1 MSLKLWYN
9 IKSRGR
15 CNMIS
20 FADYKP
26 ELLKEIDIDK
36 SKGFDPKK
44 IGKSSTKKIWWK
56 CKNGHSYYTS
66 IGSRTRINGTGCPYC
81 AGQKILPG
89 YNDLQ
94 TRYPQVAKD
103 WDFEKNYPL
112 KPDEIMPGS
121 DKKVWWKCKK
131 GHSYFKAPNSRT
143 NLGTGCPICANKE
156 VLVGYNDLAT
166 INPGILSKWNYE
178 RNEVDGVHPTS
189 VTPVSGK
196 KVWWKCEKGHEWK
209 ATIAHIA
216 YGRGC
221 PICNTGK
228 QTSFPEQAILYYI
241 SKIDNSC
248 KSRYKINGRKE
259 LDIYMPKL
267 KVGIEYDG
275 YRWHQSDNKQITDIE
290 KQSFWNN
297 LGVRIIRIKEQSR
310 RNTQLKDGDWLTVK
324 DEYYLNDEDYPALS
338 EVIND
343 IIKELYDK
351 TITINIDKDRNRI
364 YKNYLFK
371 ETENSLAN
379 NEKTMKFYDWE
390 KNLNIKPE
398 YITRSSGKKL
408 WWKCDKGHSFQA
420 TVHSIDNGKYCPI
433 CRKEVAKKN
442 GLIPLDDKYIG
453 TLKYSENIKSLLKEF
468 PKISKEWNYEKN
480 YPVKPENIVSR
491 SHKKFWWKCSKCG
504 YEWQATPLVRV
515 RGSGC
520 QKCGYISS
528 AQKKYHPVL
537 QFSKEGKFIN
547 EFDSI
552 KEAIEKTGIKHIS
565 SVCRGERKT
574 AGGFFWKYK

>member
-1 MSLKLWYN
+1 
-9 IKSRGR
+9 
-15 CNMIS
+15 MIS
-20 FADYKP
+20 LEEYKP
-26 ELLKEIDIDK
+26 ELLNEIDYDK
-36 SKGFDPKK
+36 NKEFNPRKVGQ
-44 IGKSSTKKIWWK
+44 SSTKKIWWK
-56 CKNGHSYYTS
+56 CINGHSYYSS
-66 IGSRTRINGTGCPYC
+66 IGSRTRTNGTGCPYC
-81 AGQKILPG
+81 AGQKLLPG

-94 TRYPQVAKD
+94 TRYPQVSKD

-112 KPDEIMPGS
+112 KPNQIMPGS
-121 DKKVWWKCKK
+121 AKKVWWRCEK

-143 NLGTGCPICANKE
+143 SLGTGCPICANKE

-166 INPGILSKWNYE
+166 INPELLSKWNYE
-178 RNEVDGVHPTS
+178 RNDLDYIYPTS

-248 KSRYKINGRKE
+248 KNRYKINGRKE
-259 LDIYMPKL
+259 LDIYIPKL

-275 YRWHQSDNKQITDIE
+275 YRWHRSDDKQITDIE
-290 KQSFWNN
+290 KQSFWNK
-297 LGVRIIRIKEQSR
+297 LGVKIIRIKEQSR
-310 RNTQLKDGDWLTVK
+310 RNTQLKDGDWLK
-324 DEYYLNDEDYPALS
+324 LEDEYYLNDEDYVALS
-338 EVIND
+338 EVIKD
-343 IIKELYDK
+343 LIKELYNK
-351 TITINIDKDRNRI
+351 TVAINIDENRNKI

-371 ETENSLAN
+371 ETENSLAK
-379 NEKTMKFYDWE
+379 NEKIMKYYDWE

-408 WWKCDKGHSFQA
+408 WWKCEKGHSFQA
-420 TVHSIDNGKYCPI
+420 TVHSVDKGKYCPI
-433 CRKEVAKKN
+433 CRKEVAEKN
-442 GLIPLDDKYIG
+442 GLIPIDDKYIS

-468 PKISKEWNYEKN
+468 PEISSEWDYEKN
-480 YPVKPENIVSR
+480 YPIKPENIVSR
-491 SHKKFWWKCSKCG
+491 SHKKFWWKCNKCG
-504 YEWQATPLVRV
+504 YEWRATPLVRV

-537 QFSKEGKFIN
+537 QFSKDGKLIN
-547 EFDSI
+547 EFESI
-552 KEAIEKTGIKHIS
+552 KEAIEKTGVKHIS
-565 SVCRGERKT
+565 CVCRGERKT